1 MRADVWALLALSL
14 VGCAAPPPPPR
25 FADVW
30 AQALRVCD
38 VPAERIAQRQS
49 LWPLDDPQLC
59 ERAQQMGWQ
68 LQCLAHEVPA
78 LAAAQASA
86 TLGASLAFKACLQ
99 PLANALAAGGLVR
112 AGDLALSL
120 EQCVRPLEAA
130 GPVPPPPPPPPPP
143 VRWAFP
149 APAPL
154 QAPVPSVDLPPLP
167 GLAVARCEAVQG
179 LRAPLAVAQ
188 PVVPVFP
195 QRAVPRVPTPA
206 GAALGIAR

>member
-1 MRADVWALLALSL
+1 MRAEAWALLVALSL
-14 VGCAAPPPPPR
+14 VGCAAPPPPPPR

-30 AQALRVCD
+30 GQALRVCD
-38 VPAERIAQRQS
+38 VPAERLAQHQN

-78 LAAAQASA
+78 RAAAQGSA
-86 TLGASLAFKACLQ
+86 TLGASLAFKTCVQ
-99 PLANALAAGGLVR
+99 PVANALAGGGLVR

-130 GPVPPPPPPPPPP
+130 GRVPPPP
-143 VRWAFP
+143 VRWTVPVP
-149 APAPL
+149 APVLAPR
-154 QAPVPSVDLPPLP
+154 PVSSVDLPPVP
-167 GLAVARCEAVQG
+167 GLAVARCEAVQR

-188 PVVPVFP
+188 PVAPVFP
-195 QRAVPRVPTPA
+195 QRAVPRVSTPA
-206 GAALGIAR
+206 GGALGSAR